1 MIMIDVLIPPLDES
15 FDMEIDEDITLRD
28 FLSKLTAIVESVRN
42 VSFKNCSFNLFSF
55 KRGDFIK
62 DDVSFSGQ
70 GITSGERFV
79 LV

>member
-15 FDMEIDEDITLRD
+15 FDFEIDEEIMLGEFIR
-28 FLSKLTAIVESVRN
+28 KLTRIIENVRN
-42 VSFKNCSFNLFSF
+42 VSFSCRSFNLFSF
-55 KRGDFIK
+55 KKGDFIK
-62 DDVSFSGQ
+62 DDISFANQ